1 MLRTGVKGG
10 KPRRG
15 AGSLCLAGMGALL
28 FGACGQDSSTAPTP
42 ASSATPAPALG
53 PRPNLV
59 LVLADDLDLE
69 TSQLLPRLPI
79 VMGQAGLTFSRAYVT
94 TALCAPSRASILT
107 GQYAHNHG
115 LVYNEPP
122 DGGFPQF
129 RGKDVSTIA
138 TWLKA
143 GGYRTALFGKYL
155 NGYPRGA
162 PDTYVPPGWDEWFGH
177 LSDLEAGRYYSYWMN
192 DNGGVFRYGER
203 PDEYSVDVI
212 ARRAVEFVQKSAAR
226 SEPFFLYLSPEAPH
240 APAIPAE
247 RHAGEFP
254 REACARNPSFNEDD
268 VRDKPAWVQNMP
280 RLTDADIRQA
290 DLFQR
295 GRLRS
300 MRAVE
305 DLIEQVLAALA
316 ASGKLENTYVFF
328 TSDNGVL
335 MGEHRGVGR
344 KNNHYEESIHVPFMV
359 RGPGVPAGR
368 TLSQPVLN
376 IDLAPTFAELARVPI
391 PDSVDGRSLLP
402 LLRGDAP
409 GLERWR
415 SDFLVEHFSSGVT
428 SAVRTPDVL
437 YAELESNETEL
448 YDMAK
453 DPYQLE
459 SQHRK
464 AERTMLEPVSRRI
477 AALAAC
483 RGASCR

>member
-1 MLRTGVKGG
+1 MYLVG
-10 KPRRG
+10 
-15 AGSLCLAGMGALL
+15 LGALL
-28 FGACGQDSSTAPTP
+28 LGTCGRDSSTTPTP
-42 ASSATPAPALG
+42 APSATPALG

-59 LVLADDLDLE
+59 LVLADDLDLD
-69 TSQLLPRLPI
+69 TAQLLPRLPV

-129 RGKDVSTIA
+129 RGKDASTIA

-162 PDTYVPPGWDEWFGH
+162 SETYVPPGWDDWFGH
-177 LSDLEAGRYYSYWMN
+177 LSDLEPGRYYDYWMN
-192 DNGGVFRYGER
+192 DNGAVFRYGER
-203 PDEYSVDVI
+203 PEEYSVDVI
-212 ARRAVEFVQKSAAR
+212 ARRAVEFIQKSSGR
-226 SEPFFLYLSPEAPH
+226 PEPFFLYVSPEAPH

-254 REACARNPSFNEDD
+254 REACTRNPSFNEDD
-268 VRDKPAWVQNMP
+268 VRDKPAWVQNIP

-290 DLFQR
+290 DSFQR

-300 MRAVE
+300 VRAVE
-305 DLIEQVLAALA
+305 DLLEQVLAALA
-316 ASGKLENTYVFF
+316 ASGKLESTYVFF
-328 TSDNGVL
+328 VSDNGVL
-335 MGEHRGVGR
+335 MGEHRAVGR
-344 KNNHYEESIHVPFMV
+344 KNNHYEESIHVPFVV
-359 RGPGVPAGR
+359 RGPGIPAGR
-368 TLSQPVLN
+368 TLPHMVLN
-376 IDLAPTFAELARVPI
+376 IDLAPTFAELARIPI
-391 PDSVDGRSLLP
+391 PESVDGRSLVP
-402 LLRGDAP
+402 LLRADAP
-409 GLERWR
+409 GLDRWR
-415 SDFLVEHFSSGVT
+415 SDFLVEHFSTGVSSG
-428 SAVRTPDVL
+428 VRTPDVL
-437 YAELESNETEL
+437 YAELESNEIEL

-459 SQHRK
+459 NLHRK
-464 AERTMLEPVSRRI
+464 VDSSVMEPFSRRV
-477 AALAAC
+477 AALAGC

>member
-1 MLRTGVKGG
+1 VLVGLL
-10 KPRRG
+10 G
-15 AGSLCLAGMGALL
+15 AFLL
-28 FGACGQDSSTAPTP
+28 VACGPGSSTAPTP
-42 ASSATPAPALG
+42 APSPTPALG
-53 PRPNLV
+53 PRPNIV
-59 LVLADDLDLE
+59 LVLADDLDVP
-69 TSQLLPRLPI
+69 TTDLLPRLPI

-129 RGKDVSTIA
+129 QGKDVSTIA

-162 PDTYVPPGWDEWFGH
+162 PETYVPPGWDDWFGH
-177 LSDLEAGRYYSYWMN
+177 LSDLEAGRYYDYWMN
-192 DNGGVFRYGER
+192 DNGAVFRYGSR

-212 ARRAVEFVQKSAAR
+212 ARRAVDFVQKSAGR
-226 SEPFFLYLSPEAPH
+226 SEPFFLYVAPEAPH

-247 RHAGEFP
+247 RHSGEFP
-254 REACARNPSFNEDD
+254 RYGCDRVPSFNEDD
-268 VRDKPAWVQNMP
+268 VRDKPAWVQGIP
-280 RLTDADIRQA
+280 HLTDADIRQA
-290 DLFQR
+290 DSFQR

-328 TSDNGVL
+328 TSDNGLL
-335 MGEHRGVGR
+335 MGEHRAVGR
-344 KNNHYEESIHVPFMV
+344 KNNHYEETIHVPLVV
-359 RGPGVPAGR
+359 RGPGIPAGR
-368 TLSQPVLN
+368 TLAHPVLN
-376 IDLAPTFAELARVPI
+376 IDLAPTFAELARISI

-402 LLRGDAP
+402 LLRADAP
-409 GLERWR
+409 GLDRWR
-415 SDFLVEHFSSGVT
+415 SDFLVEHFSAGVS

-437 YAELESNETEL
+437 YAELESNEIEL
-448 YDMAK
+448 YDMGK
-453 DPYQLE
+453 DPYQLDN
-459 SQHRK
+459 QQRK
-464 AERTMLEPVSRRI
+464 VERAVMEPFSRRI

>member
-1 MLRTGVKGG
+1 MLPTGVKGG
-10 KPRRG
+10 NPRRG

-28 FGACGQDSSTAPTP
+28 LAACGRDSSTSP
-42 ASSATPAPALG
+42 AAAASALPALG

-59 LVLADDLDLE
+59 LVLADDLDLG
-69 TSQLLPRLPI
+69 TTLLLPRLPTA
-79 VMGQAGLTFSRAYVT
+79 MGQAGLTFSRAYVT

-155 NGYPRGA
+155 NGYPRDA
-162 PDTYVPPGWDEWFGH
+162 PETYIPPGWDDWFGH
-177 LSDLEAGRYYSYWMN
+177 LSDLEDGRYYNYWMN
-192 DNGGVFRYGER
+192 DNGNVLRYGSQ

-212 ARRAVEFVQKSAAR
+212 ARRAVDFVQKSAGR
-226 SEPFFLYLSPEAPH
+226 PEPFFLYVSPEAPH

-247 RHAGEFP
+247 RHSGEFP
-254 REACARNPSFNEDD
+254 RYGCDRVPSFNEDD
-268 VRDKPAWVQNMP
+268 VRDKPAWVQGIP
-280 RLTDADIRQA
+280 HLTDADIRQA
-290 DLFQR
+290 DSFQR

-305 DLIEQVLAALA
+305 DLMEQVLAALA

-335 MGEHRGVGR
+335 MGEHRAVGR

-359 RGPGVPAGR
+359 RGPGIPAGR
-368 TLSQPVLN
+368 TLPHPVLN
-376 IDLAPTFAELARVPI
+376 IDLAPTFAELARITI
-391 PDSVDGRSLLP
+391 PDSVDGRSLAP
-402 LLRGDAP
+402 LLRADAP
-409 GLERWR
+409 GLDRWR
-415 SDFLVEHFSSGVT
+415 SDFLVEHFSAGVS
-428 SAVRTPDVL
+428 SALRTPDVL
-437 YAELESNETEL
+437 YAELESNEIEL
-448 YDMAK
+448 YDMGK
-453 DPYQLE
+453 DPFQLE
-459 SQHRK
+459 NQQRK
-464 AERTMLEPVSRRI
+464 AERAVMEPLSRRI

>member
-1 MLRTGVKGG
+1 LRFTVT
-10 KPRRG
+10 
-15 AGSLCLAGMGALL
+15 GALL
-28 FGACGQDSSTAPTP
+28 LAACGGGSSTAPTP
-42 ASSATPAPALG
+42 APSSTPALG
-53 PRPNLV
+53 PRPNIV
-59 LVLADDLDLE
+59 LVLADDLDFGI
-69 TSQLLPRLPI
+69 TQLLPRLPI

-129 RGKDVSTIA
+129 SGKDVSTIA

-162 PDTYVPPGWDEWFGH
+162 PESYIPPGWDDWFGH
-177 LSDLEAGRYYSYWMN
+177 LSDLEDGRYYNYWMN
-192 DNGGVFRYGER
+192 DNGNVLRYGSR

-212 ARRAVEFVQKSAAR
+212 ARRAVDFVQKSAGR
-226 SEPFFLYLSPEAPH
+226 PEPFFLYLSPEAPH

-247 RHAGEFP
+247 RHSGEFP
-254 REACARNPSFNEDD
+254 REACPRGPSFNEDD
-268 VRDKPAWVQNMP
+268 VRDKPAWVQNISHM
-280 RLTDADIRQA
+280 TDAQIRQA
-290 DLFQR
+290 DSFER
-295 GRLRS
+295 GRLRTT
-300 MRAVE
+300 RGVE
-305 DLIEQVLAALA
+305 DLIEQVLAALD
-316 ASGKLENTYVFF
+316 ASGALENTYVFF
-328 TSDNGVL
+328 TSDNGLL
-335 MGEHRGVGR
+335 MGEHRAVGR
-344 KNNHYEESIHVPFMV
+344 KNNHYEESIHVPFVV

-368 TLSQPVLN
+368 TLPHPVLN
-376 IDLAPTFAELARVPI
+376 IDLAPTFAELARIAI
-391 PDSVDGRSLLP
+391 PDSVDGRSLAP
-402 LLRGDAP
+402 LLRADAP
-409 GLERWR
+409 GLDRWR
-415 SDFLVEHFSSGVT
+415 SDFLVEHFSTGVS

-437 YAELESNETEL
+437 YAELESNEIEL

-453 DPYQLE
+453 DPYQVD

-464 AERTMLEPVSRRI
+464 VEPAVMEPFSRRI